1 MAGSLLAVIVDCR
14 DPLRLAEFWAQAL
27 DFEVAERNPGE
38 VRVSKPG
45 AGPFLYFMRTP
56 ESEARTGENRLLLD
70 VLTTGPMEAEVA
82 RLAEAGAELVEVRQD
97 PPTYDNP
104 DTWTVM
110 RDPEGNEF
118 WVTSTSTLTGLD

>member
-1 MAGSLLAVIVDCR
+1 MSGSLLAVIVDCR

-27 DFEVAERNPGE
+27 DFEVTEQHPGE

-45 AGPFLYFMRTP
+45 AGPFLYFMAVP
-56 ESEARTGENRLLLD
+56 EPRTGKSRLNLE
-70 VLTTGPMEAEVA
+70 VVTTGSMEDEVA
-82 RLAEAGAELVEVRQD
+82 RLADAGAELVEVRQD

-104 DTWTVM
+104 ETWTVM

-118 WVTSTSTLTGLD
+118 WVTSTATLTGVV

>member
-1 MAGSLLAVIVDCR
+1 MSGSLLAVIVDCP
-14 DPLRLAEFWAQAL
+14 DPLRLAEFWARAL
-27 DFEVAERNPGE
+27 DYEVAERNPGE

-45 AGPFLYFMRTP
+45 GGPFLYFMAGP
-56 ESEARTGENRLLLD
+56 EPRTGTSRMLLD
-70 VLTTGPMEAEVA
+70 VVTTGSMEDEVA
-82 RLAEAGAELVEVRQD
+82 RLAGAGAEVVEVRQD

-118 WVTSTSTLTGLD
+118 WVTSTSTLTGLG

>member
-1 MAGSLLAVIVDCR
+1 MPGSLLAVIVDCH
-14 DPLRLAEFWAQAL
+14 DPVRVGEFWAEAL
-27 DFEVAERNPGE
+27 DYEVAERNPGE

-45 AGPFLYFMRTP
+45 AGPILYFMAVP
-56 ESEARTGENRLLLD
+56 EPKLGKNRLHLD
-70 VLTTGPMEAEVA
+70 VVTTGPMAEEVA
-82 RLAEAGAELVEVRQD
+82 RLTDAGAELVEVRQD

-118 WVTSTSTLTGLD
+118 CVTSTSTLTGLG